1 MFFTFDALIL
11 FTNPLMDFL
20 SASHAILWY
29 SGLDASRT
37 VLLSRI
43 ICASLNG
50 GTYAPPERPPPFLRG
65 VFFAA
70 DFSSLFFVSFSS
82 TMISPSSSKVFVSRN
97 RLRFDRIPFSSSESA
112 ASSSSLCLLLSFG
125 DDDDFLLRRG
135 GGGEGDDR
143 RPLRVGVGFI
153 EFRIEEEYVRAC
165 FLFDIMRLKCDKN
178 GARIGTKKS
187 DTFFI
192 YL

>member
-1 MFFTFDALIL
+1 
-11 FTNPLMDFL
+11 
-20 SASHAILWY
+20 
-29 SGLDASRT
+29 
-37 VLLSRI
+37 
-43 ICASLNG
+43 
-50 GTYAPPERPPPFLRG
+50 
-65 VFFAA
+65 
-70 DFSSLFFVSFSS
+70 
-82 TMISPSSSKVFVSRN
+82 MISPSSSKVLFVSRN

-112 ASSSSLCLLLSFG
+112 ASSSSLCLLLLSFG
-125 DDDDFLLRRG
+125 DDDDDDFLLLRRG
-135 GGGEGDDR
+135 GEGDDDRR